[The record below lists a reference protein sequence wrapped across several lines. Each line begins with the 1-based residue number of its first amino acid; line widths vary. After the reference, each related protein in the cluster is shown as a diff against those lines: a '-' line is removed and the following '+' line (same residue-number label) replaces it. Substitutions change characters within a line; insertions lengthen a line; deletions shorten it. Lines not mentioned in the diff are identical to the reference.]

1 MYPFKFQPILKEVIW
16 GGEKICRFKGIKPVR
31 AGIGESWELSGVAGN
46 VSVVANGEFSGKTLD
61 ELIALFGE
69 KLLGKTVFERFGNRF
84 PLLVK
89 FIDARE
95 PLSIQVHPNDEL
107 AQRRHNSFGKTEMWY
122 VVQADPGAY
131 LYSGFSRPMTPEL
144 YRASVAD
151 GTFTDYL
158 QRYEVRAGNAFFLP
172 AGRVHAIG
180 AGCLIAEI
188 QQTSDI
194 TYRIF
199 DYKRRDSNGNFRELH
214 TEFARDA
221 INYSVEKDYRLNYK
235 PIKNKFQTIVACPY
249 FSVEILETDD
259 GKLLKTTAAP
269 DSCEIYICVEG
280 NISFDTKSGKIELR
294 RGETALVGAG

>member
-1 MYPFKFQPILKEVIW
+1 MYALKFHPILKEILW
-16 GGEKICRFKGIKPVR
+16 GGEKICRFKGIEPVR
-31 AGIGESWELSGVAGN
+31 TGIGESWELSGVADN
-46 VSVVANGEFSGKTLD
+46 VSVVANGKFAGKTLD
-61 ELIALFGE
+61 ELIALFGD

-107 AQRRHNSFGKTEMWY
+107 ALSRHNSFGKTEMWY

-131 LYSGFSRPMTPEL
+131 LYSGFSRLITPEL
-144 YRASVAD
+144 YQTSIAD

-158 QRYEVRAGNAFFLP
+158 QRYEVSAGDAFFLP

-199 DYKRRDSNGNFRELH
+199 DYNRRDRNGNTRQLH
-214 TEFARDA
+214 TDLARDA
-221 INYSVEKDYRLNYK
+221 INYSVEKDYKLSYN
-235 PIKNKFQTIVACPY
+235 PVKNKFQTLAACPY
-249 FSVEILETDD
+249 FTVEIMETDS
-259 GKLLKTTAAP
+259 GKLLKTTVAP
-269 DSCEIYICVEG
+269 DSFAIYICLAG
-280 NISFDTKSGKIELR
+280 NIDLNTNTGKIQLKQ
-294 RGETALVGAG
+294 GETALVGSK